1 MVCREK
7 VNLVH
12 LAQGQLLVLLWS
24 HGPGCVN
31 GVGGPARG
39 HPPSTTS
46 GSGGEKSARARFGI
60 SNFGVPERGG
70 GRPYL
75 GRRVAAGVGEQQ
87 RQCSWRS
94 REERTL
100 IEIAPFILTGDFS
113 LRVSLDK
120 NDIPVHRG
128 LKPKSMPSLICS
140 SKPRSTPN
148 SL

>member
-1 MVCREK
+1 MAWAAQPEATPPAPHLGRAERNLPARDLEFPISVCPS
-7 VNLVH
+7 
-12 LAQGQLLVLLWS
+12 A
-24 HGPGCVN
+24 
-31 GVGGPARG
+31 GVGGHIWVAG
-39 HPPSTTS
+39 W
-46 GSGGEKSARARFGI
+46 
-60 SNFGVPERGG
+60 
-70 GRPYL
+70 RP
-75 GRRVAAGVGEQQ
+75 GWGEQQ

-113 LRVSLDK
+113 LRVSLDE